1 MKDRYKTVKNM
12 ASAEIVEKR
21 SRFIASVKP
30 VESEHEAVEFINELR
45 KKYWDASHN
54 VYAYIVEE
62 NGVMRYSDDG
72 EPSGTAGMPVLD
84 MLKKEGLTNKIIIS
98 DKYIS
103 NPEILRNIDKLVDIT
118 KYNRILRVAK
128 DFVARRWYMN
138 AKKYNFPIEKCDFY
152 GVVDNRNISKK
163 DWYKSETGINQV
175 MKEFINIGDQTI
187 NKELS
192 IR

>member
-1 MKDRYKTVKNM
+1 MNGYKTLLQEAND
-12 ASAEIVEKR
+12 EYIVNK
-21 SRFIASVKP
+21 SRFIGSAAP
-30 VESEHEAVEFINELR
+30 VETPEQALAFLDKIR
-45 KKYWDASHN
+45 QQYKDATHN
-54 VYAYIVEE
+54 CYAYIIGK
-62 NGVMRYSDDG
+62 NAGIMRYSDDG

-175 MKEFINIGDQTI
+175 MKEFINIGQLTI
-187 NKELS
+187 DKELD
-192 IR
+192 IN